1 MRRCECADR
10 RFLLFIT
17 RYLVARKVNIAMP
30 TILEVKGLKKVF
42 SVHAG
47 RRGKKTGTPNTV
59 TAVDGI
65 NFAVNEGEIFGLL
78 GPNGAGKTTTIG
90 ILTTRII
97 PTEGTG
103 RVAGIDVARDP
114 NHTKRLIAVVPQK
127 MNLDRSLKVREN
139 LTFHAA
145 YFGMPRRTREQR
157 ADEMLE
163 WLQLKDRAN
172 DRIDRLSGGMVQR
185 IMIARAL
192 MHDPKILFLDEAT
205 VGLDPQSRL
214 MIWEKIKELNRKG
227 LTIILT
233 THYMEE
239 ADELCQRLAV
249 IDHGKIIALDTP
261 DNLKKMIPGGEV
273 IEMHMAANTPALLAA
288 LNATPEIQRVEPLE
302 GKIRLYVTPGSK
314 LLTRLVSMVEDHEC
328 ELLDVK
334 VSHPTLEN
342 VFIFLTGKGLR
353 E

>member
-1 MRRCECADR
+1 
-10 RFLLFIT
+10 
-17 RYLVARKVNIAMP
+17 MP
-30 TILEVKGLKKVF
+30 PILEVRDLKKVF
-42 SVHAG
+42 SINSG
-47 RRGKKTGTPNTV
+47 RRGKKSAAPKTV

-65 NFAVNEGEIFGLL
+65 NFTVDEGEIFGLL

-103 RVAGIDVARDP
+103 IIAGIDVAHDP
-114 NHTKRLIAVVPQK
+114 IHAKRIIAVVPQK
-127 MNLDRSLKVREN
+127 MNLDHSLKVREN

-145 YFGMPRRTREQR
+145 YFGIPRKLREER
-157 ADEMLE
+157 ADELLE
-163 WLQLKDRAN
+163 WLQLKDRAHE
-172 DRIDRLSGGMVQR
+172 RIDKLSGGMTQR

-214 MIWEKIKELNRKG
+214 MIWEKIRELNRRG

-261 DNLKKMIPGGEV
+261 ANLKKMIPGGEV
-273 IEMHMAANTPALLAA
+273 MEMHMASSTPALLET
-288 LNATPEIQRVEPLE
+288 LNAIPEVQRVEPLD
-302 GKIRLYVTPGSK
+302 GMVRLYVTPGSR
-314 LLTRLVSMVEDHEC
+314 LLTRFVSIVEDHQC

>member
-1 MRRCECADR
+1 M
-10 RFLLFIT
+10 
-17 RYLVARKVNIAMP
+17 
-30 TILEVKGLKKVF
+30 
-42 SVHAG
+42 
-47 RRGKKTGTPNTV
+47 GKKSGAPKTV
-59 TAVDGI
+59 TALDRI

-103 RVAGIDVARDP
+103 FVAGIDVARDP
-114 NHTKRLIAVVPQK
+114 IRAKRIIAVVPQK

-145 YFGMPRRTREQR
+145 YFGMPRKVREER
-157 ADEMLE
+157 ADELLE

-172 DRIDRLSGGMVQR
+172 DRIDRLSGGMTQR
-185 IMIARAL
+185 VMIARAL

-214 MIWEKIKELNRKG
+214 LIWEKIKDLNRQG

-261 DNLKKMIPGGEV
+261 DHLKRMIPGGEV
-273 IEMHMAANTPALLAA
+273 IEMQIASNTAALLETMKA
-288 LNATPEIQRVEPLE
+288 LPEVQRVEPLE
-302 GKIRLYVTPGSK
+302 GKVRLYVTPGSK
-314 LLTRLVSMVEDHEC
+314 LLTRLVSMVEDHQC
-328 ELLDVK
+328 ELLDVR

>member
-1 MRRCECADR
+1 
-10 RFLLFIT
+10 
-17 RYLVARKVNIAMP
+17 MP
-30 TILEVKGLKKVF
+30 PILEIKNLKKVF
-42 SVHAG
+42 SINPG
-47 RRGKKTGTPNTV
+47 RAARKSGGPKTV

-65 NFAVNEGEIFGLL
+65 NFTVNEGEIFGLL

-90 ILTTRII
+90 ILTTRIT

-103 RVAGIDVARDP
+103 FIAGIDVAREP
-114 NHTKRLIAVVPQK
+114 IRAKQIIAVVPQK
-127 MNLDRSLKVREN
+127 MNLDLSLKVREN

-145 YFGMPRRTREQR
+145 YFGMAKKTREER

-172 DRIDRLSGGMVQR
+172 DRIDRLSGGMTQR
-185 IMIARAL
+185 VMIARAL

-214 MIWEKIKELNRKG
+214 LIWEKIKDLNRKG

-233 THYMEE
+233 THHMEE
-239 ADELCQRLAV
+239 ADELCQRVAV

-261 DNLKKMIPGGEV
+261 GNLKKMIPGGEV
-273 IEMHMAANTPALLAA
+273 IEMHLASNNEPLLTTLKAI
-288 LNATPEIQRVEPLE
+288 PEVERVEPLN
-302 GKIRLYVTPGSK
+302 GMVRLYVTPGSK
-314 LLTRLVSMVEDHEC
+314 LLTRLVSIVEDHQC
-328 ELLDVK
+328 ELLDVR

>member
-1 MRRCECADR
+1 MG
-10 RFLLFIT
+10 T
-17 RYLVARKVNIAMP
+17 RKVERRKRKAEDGLKKRTVMP
-30 TILEVKGLKKVF
+30 VILEVKDLRKVF
-42 SVHAG
+42 SINTG
-47 RRGKKTGTPNTV
+47 RNGKKSGIPKTV
-59 TAVDGI
+59 TAVDGV
-65 NFAVNEGEIFGLL
+65 NFSVEEGEIFGLL

-103 RVAGIDVARDP
+103 IIAGIDVARDP
-114 NHTKRLIAVVPQK
+114 IRVKRIIAVVPQK

-145 YFGMPRRTREQR
+145 YFGMPRKEREER

-172 DRIDRLSGGMVQR
+172 DRVDRLSGGMTQR
-185 IMIARAL
+185 VMIARAL
-192 MHDPKILFLDEAT
+192 MHDPKVLFLDEAT

-214 MIWEKIKELNRKG
+214 LIWEKIKDLNRRG
-227 LTIILT
+227 LTVILT
-233 THYMEE
+233 THHMEE
-239 ADELCQRLAV
+239 ADELCHRIAV
-249 IDHGKIIALDTP
+249 IDHGKIIALDTSAQ
-261 DNLKKMIPGGEV
+261 LKKLIPGGEV
-273 IEMHMAANTPALLAA
+273 IEMQMASNTSALLAA
-288 LNATPEIQRVEPLE
+288 LNAIPEIQRVEPLE
-302 GKIRLYVTPGSK
+302 GMIRLYVTPGSR
-314 LLTRLVSMVEDHEC
+314 LLTRLVSLVEDHQL

-334 VSHPTLEN
+334 VSHPSLES

>member
-1 MRRCECADR
+1 
-10 RFLLFIT
+10 
-17 RYLVARKVNIAMP
+17 MP
-30 TILEVKGLKKVF
+30 TILEVKNLRKVF
-42 SVHAG
+42 SINTG
-47 RRGKKTGTPNTV
+47 RRGKKSNAPKTV
-59 TAVDGI
+59 TALDGVS
-65 NFAVNEGEIFGLL
+65 FTVNEGEIFGLL

-97 PTEGTG
+97 PTEG
-103 RVAGIDVARDP
+103 AGLIQSIDVVRDP
-114 NHTKRLIAVVPQK
+114 IRVKRIIAVVPQK

-145 YFGMPRRTREQR
+145 YFGVPRKVREER
-157 ADEMLE
+157 ADELLE
-163 WLQLKDRAN
+163 WLHLKDRAH
-172 DRIDRLSGGMVQR
+172 DRIDRLSGGMTQR

-192 MHDPKILFLDEAT
+192 MHDPKVLFLDEAT

-214 MIWEKIKELNRKG
+214 MIWEKIKELNRRG

-239 ADELCQRLAV
+239 ADELCHRIAI

-261 DNLKKMIPGGEV
+261 ANLKKLIPGGEV
-273 IEMHMAANTPALLAA
+273 IEMHMASQTPALYET
-288 LNATPEIQRVEPLE
+288 LNALPEVQRVETLD
-302 GKIRLYVTPGSK
+302 GKLRLYMTPGSR
-314 LLTRLVSMVEDHEC
+314 LLTRLVSIAEDHQC
-328 ELLDVK
+328 ELLDLK
-334 VSHPTLEN
+334 ISHPTLEN

>member
-1 MRRCECADR
+1 M
-10 RFLLFIT
+10 T
-17 RYLVARKVNIAMP
+17 P
-30 TILEVKGLKKVF
+30 ILEVRNLKKVF
-42 SVHAG
+42 SINSG
-47 RRGKKTGTPNTV
+47 RTGKKSTAPKTV

-65 NFAVNEGEIFGLL
+65 SFTVNEGEIFGLL

-97 PTEGTG
+97 PTEGNG
-103 RVAGIDVARDP
+103 FVAGIDVAREP
-114 NHTKRLIAVVPQK
+114 IRAKRLIAIVPQK
-127 MNLDRSLKVREN
+127 MNLDHSLKVREN

-145 YFGMPRRTREQR
+145 YFGLPKKVREER
-157 ADEMLE
+157 ADELLE

-172 DRIDRLSGGMVQR
+172 DRIDRLSGGMTQR

-214 MIWEKIKELNRKG
+214 MIWEKIKDLNQKG
-227 LTIILT
+227 LSIILT
-233 THYMEE
+233 THHMEE
-239 ADELCQRLAV
+239 ADKLCHRVAV
-249 IDHGKIIALDTP
+249 MDHGKIIALDTP
-261 DNLKKMIPGGEV
+261 ENLKKMIPGGEV
-273 IEMHMAANTPALLAA
+273 IEMHLASSDGSLLATMEA
-288 LNATPEIQRVEPLE
+288 IPEVQRVEPLD
-302 GKIRLYVTPGSK
+302 GMVRLYVAPGSK
-314 LLTRLVSMVEDHEC
+314 LLTRLVSIVEDHQC
-328 ELLDVK
+328 ELLDVR

>member
-1 MRRCECADR
+1 
-10 RFLLFIT
+10 
-17 RYLVARKVNIAMP
+17 MP
-30 TILEVKGLKKVF
+30 AILEVKNLRKIF
-42 SVHAG
+42 SINAG
-47 RRGKKTGTPNTV
+47 RWRGKSAGPKTV
-59 TAVDGI
+59 TAVDGLS
-65 NFAVNEGEIFGLL
+65 FAVEEGSIFGLL

-90 ILTTRII
+90 IVTTRII
-97 PTEGTG
+97 PTEGTAL
-103 RVAGIDVARDP
+103 VNSIDVVRDP
-114 NHTKRLIAVVPQK
+114 IRAKQIIAVVPQK

-145 YFGMPRRTREQR
+145 YFGVPRKIREER
-157 ADEMLE
+157 ADELLE
-163 WLQLKDRAN
+163 WLQLKDRGN
-172 DRIDRLSGGMVQR
+172 DRVDRLSGGMTQR

-214 MIWEKIKELNRKG
+214 LIWEKIKELNKKG

-239 ADELCQRLAV
+239 ADELCQTLAV
-249 IDHGKIIALDTP
+249 IDHGKIIAMDTP
-261 DNLKKMIPGGEV
+261 ENLKKLIPGGEV
-273 IEMHMAANTPALLAA
+273 IEMHMASNTRQLLET
-288 LNATPEIQRVEPLE
+288 LNGIPEIQRVEPLE
-302 GKIRLYVTPGSK
+302 GMIRLYITPGSK
-314 LLTRLVSMVEDHEC
+314 LLTRLVSIVEDHGC

-334 VSHPTLEN
+334 ISHPTLEN

>member
-1 MRRCECADR
+1 
-10 RFLLFIT
+10 
-17 RYLVARKVNIAMP
+17 MP
-30 TILEVKGLKKVF
+30 PILEVKGLRKVF
-42 SVHAG
+42 SVNSG
-47 RRGKKTGTPNTV
+47 RWNKKTGAPKTV

-65 NFAVNEGEIFGLL
+65 SFQVNEGEIFGLL

-103 RVAGIDVARDP
+103 MIAGIDVAQDP
-114 NHTKRLIAVVPQK
+114 IRSKRIIAVVPQK

-145 YFGMPRRTREQR
+145 YFGLPRKERAER
-157 ADEMLE
+157 ADELLE
-163 WLQLKDRAN
+163 WLHLKDRAS
-172 DRIDRLSGGMVQR
+172 DRIDRLSGGMTQR

-192 MHDPKILFLDEAT
+192 MHDPKVLFLDEAT

-214 MIWEKIKELNRKG
+214 LIWEKIEDLNRRG
-227 LTIILT
+227 LTIFLT
-233 THYMEE
+233 THHMEE
-239 ADELCQRLAV
+239 ADELCQRIAV
-249 IDHGKIIALDTP
+249 MDHGKIIALDTSE
-261 DNLKKMIPGGEV
+261 NLKKMIPGGEV
-273 IEMHMAANTPALLAA
+273 IEMHMSSITPDFQGA
-288 LNATPEIQRVEPLE
+288 LNAIPEVERAEPLD
-302 GKIRLYVTPGSK
+302 GMIRLYVNPGSK
-314 LLTRLVSMVEDHEC
+314 LVTRLVSLVEDHQL